1 MTEPTRQRRIRKPFI
16 YGGAAAL
23 AAAGLLTAYLLGA
36 FEKRGHIDADDI
48 CHNVPNRKA
57 TTQIFNSKLAR
68 SARYDFSGNW
78 NPDPDWSFTSSCTA
92 RGEDDR
98 ALFSLRAKAGAA
110 RSWQQW
116 AKTHIP
122 PNDGGEI
129 TYFDAGVKGLSNTE
143 IAAIWM
149 PCYAH
154 ERASNSQYN
163 MTVSAFAIA
172 PLEASDKEARQ
183 TLIDLAIS
191 FARKAHKDAK
201 CDLPSKLP
209 PQ

>member
-1 MTEPTRQRRIRKPFI
+1 MTEPTRHRRIRQPFI
-16 YGGAAAL
+16 YGGTAAL

-48 CHNVPNRKA
+48 CRNVPNRKA
-57 TTQIFNSKLAR
+57 TAQIFNSELAR
-68 SARYDFSGNW
+68 SARYDFTENW
-78 NPDPDWSFTSSCTA
+78 RPDPDWSFISRCTA
-92 RGEDDR
+92 HGDDDR
-98 ALFSLRAKAGAA
+98 ALFTLHAKAGPDK
-110 RSWQQW
+110 SWQQW

-129 TYFDAGVKGLSNTE
+129 TYFDAGVKGLSNAE
-143 IAAIWM
+143 IAALWM
-149 PCYAH
+149 PCYTH
-154 ERASNSQYN
+154 EKTSNSQYN
-163 MTVSAFAIA
+163 MTVYAFAID

-209 PQ
+209 N